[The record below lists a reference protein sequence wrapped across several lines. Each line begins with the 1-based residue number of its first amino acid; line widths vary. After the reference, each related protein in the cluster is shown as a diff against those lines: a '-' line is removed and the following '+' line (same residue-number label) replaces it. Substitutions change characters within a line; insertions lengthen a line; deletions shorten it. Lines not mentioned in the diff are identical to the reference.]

1 MSTAILNL
9 QATYAFMERNVNL
22 VKRYWAW
29 ELVWMTYS
37 IANSLSVSFIGLGM
51 EALSGEQAN
60 VNGRYLVLYLV
71 IGTLVWRYLT
81 TVFYWITEVI
91 SIERWEGTIEYTL
104 MAPIRRVVHMAG
116 QTIFA
121 VVYGLFFTGVIL
133 AVTVM
138 IFELDL
144 TQANLVGGL
153 AMLIAGSFSFI
164 GISIMALSGARR
176 PDDAH
181 RDRNLV
187 VSFRGVLPD
196 RGAAHRTAKTR
207 CDQPG
212 HLRTD
217 WSTRGTVRRPIAYPL
232 MAVYLAGT
240 PDGSGTDPRR
250 LMGFQPCRTLCEA
263 NRQTGKKRID
273 LESAIHTGTPT
284 GKVASLFESIFAALM
299 LCIHAARERRHQN
312 VWQNR

>member
-104 MAPIRRVVHMAG
+104 MAPVRRIVHMAG

-164 GISIMALSGARR
+164 GISIMVSTLPLLFPERGAQMTHIVIAILLLVSGVYY
-176 PDDAH
+176 PIEV
-181 RDRNLV
+181 LPTVLQKLGV
-187 VSFRGVLPD
+187 VSPATYVLTGVREALLE
-196 RGAAHRTAKTR
+196 G
-207 CDQPG
+207 QPTTE
-212 HLRTD
+212 L
-217 WSTRGTVRRPIAYPL
+217 WQYIWPVL
-232 MAVYLAGT
+232 
-240 PDGSGTDPRR
+240 
-250 LMGFQPCRTLCEA
+250 LMGLVLIPAGLWVFNLAERYA
-263 NRQTGKKRID
+263 KRTGK
-273 LESAIHTGTPT
+273 L
-284 GKVASLFESIFAALM
+284 
-299 LCIHAARERRHQN
+299 ARN
-312 VWQNR
+312 G